1 MTNKRLIKLIMNYK
15 RFLSKQFC
23 LFLCMLLS
31 FTSCLSDG
39 SDDVEN
45 YVEVGD
51 VIPGFVITEDNGE
64 QFNSSS
70 LLGKKTAL
78 LFFYTG
84 CSDCAR
90 ELPVVEKA
98 WNELKNES
106 DVAFVAIA
114 RGQKAEETDAFWK
127 EHQLTLP
134 KFHDPDRKV
143 FELFANSYVPRLYL
157 IDREGVVQW
166 IGIETFNLTYSE
178 LAEKVRKLDKGV

>member
-1 MTNKRLIKLIMNYK
+1 MIVMNSKSNLIPFYFFI
-15 RFLSKQFC
+15 LSM
-23 LFLCMLLS
+23 MLLS

-51 VIPGFVITEDNGE
+51 VIPEFIITEENGE
-64 QFNSSS
+64 QFDSSV
-70 LLGKKTAL
+70 LPGKKTAL
-78 LFFYTG
+78 LFFHTG

-90 ELPVVEKA
+90 ELPVVERA
-98 WNELKNES
+98 WNELKSES
-106 DVAFVAIA
+106 DVMFVAIA
-114 RGQKAEETDAFWK
+114 RGQKVEETNVYWE

-134 KFHDPDRKV
+134 RYHDPERKV

-166 IGIETFNLTYSE
+166 MGIESFNLTHSE
-178 LAEKVRKLDKGV
+178 LAEKIRMLDKDV